1 MIAATTAVTARRT
14 AKTAAERVSPANQ
27 TRPSG
32 WAGGRRLGLRRLG
45 VALLVLAVLVGT
57 LLAAAVLV
65 VVLIAVTVL
74 VVAVLVVAVLVVA
87 VLVVAVLVIALLA
100 AAVLVVV
107 LLVVAVLVVAW
118 LVVAA
123 SVVALIA
130 VALLVA
136 AISVAATAADGS
148 LRFALLRP
156 DRLARSEMAPVGGLG
171 RAVLTQ
177 PWWHGSGLRSIP
189 RVALRYA
196 HVGAEKPSDA
206 GGARAAEP
214 LSAPSAGKS
223 GLVEARPSEGRRV
236 VIVV

>member
-1 MIAATTAVTARRT
+1 
-14 AKTAAERVSPANQ
+14 
-27 TRPSG
+27 
-32 WAGGRRLGLRRLG
+32 
-45 VALLVLAVLVGT
+45 
-57 LLAAAVLV
+57 LV
-65 VVLIAVTVL
+65 VVLIAVT
-74 VVAVLVVAVLVVA
+74 VLVVA

-107 LLVVAVLVVAW
+107 LLVVAV

>member
-107 LLVVAVLVVAW
+107 LLVVAV